1 MDPWF
6 RCGPLS
12 ARLED
17 GRTLYDRVTV
27 RLGEAE
33 FALLEGP
40 SGAGKTT
47 LLRAIAGL
55 DPAESAER
63 TLGGEAFPASALPSW
78 RARVTWLA
86 QDAPMLPGSVR
97 ENLAF
102 PFRHRA
108 GQGRRLDEGRARELL
123 VAVGLGDL
131 PWNRDAR
138 DLSGGERHRLALV
151 RGMLWDPPVLLA
163 DEPFTGLDPDRARAC
178 RDLLA
183 AWARRPG
190 HAALVVLHDPELGR
204 GADRRLVLQ
213 GGRLREGEPR
223 A

>member
-1 MDPWF
+1 MNPWF
-6 RCGPLS
+6 LCGPLS

-17 GRTLYDRVTV
+17 GRILYDGVTV
-27 RLGEAE
+27 RLAEGE
-33 FALLEGP
+33 FVLLEGP
-40 SGAGKTT
+40 SGTGKTT

-55 DPAESAER
+55 DPAGGAER
-63 TLGGEAFPASALPSW
+63 ILAGRPFPGPALPAW

-86 QDAPMLPGSVR
+86 QDAPMLPGPVR

-102 PFRHRA
+102 PFRHRV
-108 GQGRRLDEGRARELL
+108 GRERRLDEARARELL
-123 VAVGLGDL
+123 ATVGLGSL
-131 PWNRDAR
+131 PWDRDAR

-163 DEPFTGLDPDRARAC
+163 DEPFTGLDPVRARAC

-190 HAALVVLHDPELGR
+190 HAALVVLHDPDLGR
-204 GADRRLVLQ
+204 GADRRLVL
-213 GGRLREGEPR
+213 GEGRLHEKGTP

>member
-1 MDPWF
+1 VDPWF
-6 RCGPLS
+6 RCGPLV

-17 GRTLYDRVTV
+17 GRTLYDGVTV
-27 RLGEAE
+27 RLEEGE
-33 FALLEGP
+33 FVLLEGP

-55 DPAESAER
+55 DPAEGSER
-63 TLGGEAFPASALPSW
+63 TLAGEPFPASVLPAW

-108 GQGRRLDEGRARELL
+108 GRGRRLDEARARDLL
-123 VAVGLGDL
+123 ATVGLGDL
-131 PWNRDAR
+131 PWDRDAR

-223 A
+223 P